1 MVGGTNF
8 VVMRT
13 ELIKKLNVIEPEK
26 RAFISS
32 MKSTPYFHLKH
43 RNYLMA
49 KSNSFSQN
57 KNIGTE
63 TQHV

>member
-1 MVGGTNF
+1 MGPF

-13 ELIKKLNVIEPEK
+13 ELITKHNVIEPEK

-32 MKSTPYFHLKH
+32 MKSKPYFHLKQ
-43 RNYLMA
+43 NFLIA
-49 KSNSFSQN
+49 KLNSFLQN
-57 KNIGTE
+57 KIIGTE

>member
-1 MVGGTNF
+1 MVSGTNF
-8 VVMRT
+8 VVLRT

-26 RAFISS
+26 KGFFMS
-32 MKSTPYFHLKH
+32 MKSTPYFHLKQ
-43 RNYLMA
+43 NFLMA
-49 KSNSFSQN
+49 KLNSFSQN